1 MGEESEQIKKH
12 IEERRQELGAHL
24 NELEYRV
31 KSATDWRTQVRKQP
45 GKALAAAFGGGL
57 LLAFML

>member
-31 KSATDWRTQVRKQP
+31 KSATDWRNQVRKQP

>member
-1 MGEESEQIKKH
+1 MGEESDQIKKQ

-31 KSATDWRTQVRKQP
+31 KTATDWRSQVTKQP
-45 GKALAAAFGGGL
+45 GKAIAVAFGGGL
-57 LLAFML
+57 LLALIL